1 MRLKRLRII
10 DFQTNWLFLKIER
23 NHFLQY
29 AMKKSI
35 FLALVFVIGA
45 IGAHAGVIVLEGEY
59 QLRNIY
65 VLNGKSGS
73 GVGFC
78 TFEVTVNGQ
87 VTSDEINSE
96 AFEIDLSI
104 YGFEMGDDVIVKIK
118 HKPDCEPNVINS
130 GALQPLPT
138 FEVKNITIG
147 DDEILHW
154 TTTNEQG
161 SLPFI
166 IQQKK
171 WNKWVKVGEV
181 EGKGT
186 SGTNQYE
193 FKVPT
198 VSGRNEYRV
207 AQKSYDAENRV
218 SESVSL
224 ISNKPAVTYDY
235 DQKNEQ
241 IKFSN
246 ETSFEVYNV
255 YGQIV
260 KRGYGE
266 EVDISNLSKNTYYLT
281 YDGSS
286 DEFVKR

>member
-1 MRLKRLRII
+1 
-10 DFQTNWLFLKIER
+10 
-23 NHFLQY
+23 
-29 AMKKSI
+29 MKKPLLLT
-35 FLALVFVIGA
+35 LALLLVTIGIKA
-45 IGAHAGVIVLEGEY
+45 NVIVVEGQY

-65 VLNGKSGS
+65 VLNGKSDS

-87 VTSDEINSE
+87 ITSDEINSE

-104 YGFEMGDDVIVKIK
+104 YGFEMGDDVVVKIK
-118 HKPDCEPNVINS
+118 HKPDCTPKIINS

-138 FEVKNITIG
+138 FEVRNISIG
-147 DDEILHW
+147 EDEILQW

-186 SGTNQYE
+186 SNENQYE

-198 VSGRNEYRV
+198 VSGRNEYRIV
-207 AQKSYDAENRV
+207 QHSYDSEPRV
-218 SESVSL
+218 SQSVSY
-224 ISNKPAVTYDY
+224 ISNKPAVTFNY
-235 DQKNEQ
+235 DQKSQ
-241 IKFSN
+241 RIKFSN

-260 KRGYGE
+260 KRGFGE
-266 EVDISNLSKNTYYLT
+266 TVDISNLSKNTYYLT

>member
-1 MRLKRLRII
+1 
-10 DFQTNWLFLKIER
+10 
-23 NHFLQY
+23 
-29 AMKKSI
+29 MKKD
-35 FLALVFVIGA
+35 FLIPLILLFGALGA
-45 IGAHAGVIVLEGEY
+45 KADVIVLEGQY

-65 VLNGKSGS
+65 VLNGKSES

-87 VTSDEINSE
+87 ISSDEINSE

-104 YGFEMGDDVIVKIK
+104 YGFDMGDEVVVKIK
-118 HKPDCEPNVINS
+118 HKPDCEPRVINS

-138 FEVKNITIG
+138 FEVKNISIG
-147 DDEILHW
+147 EDEILHW

-161 SLPFI
+161 ALPFV

-186 SGTNQYE
+186 SNENKYE

-198 VSGRNEYRV
+198 VSGRNEFRV
-207 AQKSYDAENRV
+207 MQNRFDAENRV

-235 DQKNEQ
+235 DKKMQRIE
-241 IKFSN
+241 FSN

-260 KRGYGE
+260 KRGFGE
-266 EVDISNLSKNTYYLT
+266 AVDVSNLSKNTYYLT